1 MPDLTQPTAFP
12 GWPDLLP
19 RDADQSGIL
28 LLLDF
33 DGTLS
38 EIAARPEAATL
49 RPGNADLLEVLDR
62 KPGYTVGVISGRSL
76 ENVRQRVG
84 VTGLVYGGNHGLEI
98 YGPHLQYLH
107 PRAAA
112 AITHSAGLAALLDS
126 SLAEIPGA
134 HVENKTLTLTVHYR
148 RTPAEYHAR
157 VRSIVDDA
165 ASPAIAAGQVRLAT
179 AKAAIEVRP
188 SIDWN
193 KGRAL
198 ELIRSRLAPDAFP
211 IYIGD
216 DATDED
222 AFAAA
227 QAAGGFGIFVGP
239 AGSPTRA
246 GYWLSSPAAVSDAL
260 ASLASENPLSL
271 DGKG

>member
-1 MPDLTQPTAFP
+1 MQPPAFL

-19 RDADQSGIL
+19 TNAGQSGIL

-38 EIAARPEAATL
+38 EIAPLPEEATL
-49 RPGNADLLEVLDR
+49 RPGNADLLESLNR
-62 KPGYTVGVISGRSL
+62 KSGYTVGVISGRSL
-76 ENVRQRVG
+76 ENVRQLVG
-84 VTGLVYGGNHGLEI
+84 VPGLVYGGNHGLEI
-98 YGPHLQYLH
+98 CGPGLQYLH
-107 PRAAA
+107 PHAAA
-112 AITHSAGLAALLDS
+112 AITHFAGLAARLDS

-148 RTPAEYHAR
+148 QTPAEYHAR
-157 VRSIVDDA
+157 VWSIVEDA
-165 ASPAIAAGQVRLAT
+165 ARPPIAAGQARLAT
-179 AKAAIEVRP
+179 AKAAIELRP
-188 SIDWN
+188 SINWN
-193 KGRAL
+193 KGSAL
-198 ELIRSRLAPDAFP
+198 DLIRSRHAPNAFP

-227 QAAGGFGIFVGP
+227 QAAGGCGIFVGP

-246 GYWLSSPAAVSDAL
+246 RYRLGSPAAVSNAL
-260 ASLASENPLSL
+260 ASLASENILSL
-271 DGKG
+271 NGPG